1 MAYDATINR
10 RPMDALFDLRG
21 EKPVIADISAIAGL
35 TLPEHPNSMTSHDGA
50 SILWI
55 GPGRW
60 LLRAPL
66 AREDELAAALAAA
79 TGGRLANST
88 LVSDMYAGF
97 EVSGPEAGDVLAQ
110 GCPINL
116 NPGRFPPGAATST
129 EMFGVAVLLCHEDEG
144 PSFTA
149 YVENSYFDYVVGR
162 LRRGAFPQEAPIN
175 R

>member
-1 MAYDATINR
+1 MTYTATIDR

-21 EKPVIADISAIAGL
+21 EKSVIADISAVVGL
-35 TLPEHPNSMTSHDGA
+35 SLPEHPNTMTSNDGA

-55 GPGRW
+55 GPERW

-66 AREDELAAALAAA
+66 AREGKLAAAVTAAI
-79 TGGRLANST
+79 GDRFANSS

-97 EVSGPEAGDVLAQ
+97 EVSGPEARDVLAQ

-116 NPGRFPPGAATST
+116 NPERFPVGAAAST
-129 EMFGVAVLLCHEDEG
+129 EMFGVAVFLCHEDDG

-149 YVENSYFDYVVGR
+149 YVDRSYFDFVMGR
-162 LRRGAFPQEAPIN
+162 LRRGAN
-175 R
+175 NV